1 MFMFITSS
9 HLLAPVKF
17 RQAGVLYLLGFAGL
31 LAAALFGAESARA
44 QDVVAPDSQDRAPKI
59 AQLAPVMPVEERLPY
74 LRKLKAFLEA
84 DPLDMAEFERQF
96 YVKFECRT
104 WRSTG
109 RICDYRTAG
118 ARWPYAVFDDRSSVV
133 SFFMRGTGTDDSLWI
148 NLLYPEDRQ
157 AYNCITGDMVQQVF
171 TPPEWTAQVGI
182 AKSQGTR
189 PNQALILAL
198 DGRDQL
204 QRRITLVTMGVKGCT
219 GKLQIS
225 IHPHT
230 P

>member
-1 MFMFITSS
+1 MHITSS
-9 HLLAPVKF
+9 HLLTPVKF
-17 RQAGVLYLLGFAGL
+17 RHAGVLYFFGFAGL
-31 LAAALFGAESARA
+31 LTAALLGAESARA
-44 QDVVAPDSQDRAPKI
+44 QEAVAPDAQARAPKT
-59 AQLAPVMPVEERLPY
+59 AQLAPIMPVEDRLPY

-96 YVKFECRT
+96 DVKFECRP

-109 RICDYRTAG
+109 KICDYRTAG
-118 ARWPYAVFDDRSSVV
+118 ARWPYAVFGDKSSVV
-133 SFFMRGTGTDDSLWI
+133 SYSFYGTGVNDLLWI
-148 NLLYPEDRQ
+148 SLLYSEDRQ
-157 AYNCITGDMVQQVF
+157 AYNCITGSMVQQVF
-171 TPPEWTAQVGI
+171 TPPEWAAQVGI

-198 DGRDQL
+198 DGNDQQ

-219 GKLQIS
+219 GTLQIT